1 MPATSDRS
9 RGTLGSMT
17 ALRTILAALSEIF
30 APDGMILRMRFRTTL
45 DMVVTTAITL
55 LAVLL
60 AVGYQVIGR
69 WARRAGWVD

>member
-1 MPATSDRS
+1 
-9 RGTLGSMT
+9 MT
-17 ALRTILAALSEIF
+17 ALRTILSAFADAM

-45 DMVVTTAITL
+45 DMLVTTAITV
-55 LAVLL
+55 LAVVL